1 MINSGVRRHPTISVT
16 MLITKTLK
24 TFNRAFVLL
33 TLITMLTKMVG
44 YRVEAE
50 QYEALKK
57 IADAHQVK
65 VATVTRWA
73 VTAYLKDDHVRS
85 QI

>member
-1 MINSGVRRHPTISVT
+1 MINSGVSRQPTISVT
-16 MLITKTLK
+16 MIATITLK

-33 TLITMLTKMVG
+33 TLITMLTKMIG

-57 IADAHQVK
+57 IADEHQVK

-73 VTAYLKDDHVRS
+73 VTEYLKDDHVRS
-85 QI
+85 

>member
-1 MINSGVRRHPTISVT
+1 
-16 MLITKTLK
+16 
-24 TFNRAFVLL
+24 
-33 TLITMLTKMVG
+33 MLTKMIG

-57 IADAHQVK
+57 IADEHQVK

-73 VTAYLKDDHVRS
+73 VTEYLKDDHVRS
-85 QI
+85 

>member
-1 MINSGVRRHPTISVT
+1 
-16 MLITKTLK
+16 
-24 TFNRAFVLL
+24 
-33 TLITMLTKMVG
+33 MLTKMVG

-57 IADAHQVK
+57 IADEHQVK

-73 VTAYLKDDHVRS
+73 VTAYLKDEHVRS
-85 QI
+85 SL